1 MIGIIDYGAGNLN
14 SVFKAVKKL
23 GYEARIISSPDEIDS
38 VDGYILP
45 GVGAFCQAMEAIEP
59 FKQAL
64 LENIK
69 RGKYILGICLGM
81 QMLFDKSY
89 EDGEYEGLGLISGEV
104 KHLEVAPLKVPHMG
118 WNKLMI
124 NSSDELADGSEGGY
138 VYFVHSYYACP
149 VDFNDVKL
157 YSEYGVK
164 VPAMVRRDNIIGTQ
178 FHPEKSGEA
187 GMAILKKFLE
197 MIQ

>member
-14 SVFKAVKKL
+14 SVLKAVNKL
-23 GYEARIISSPDEIDS
+23 GYDAKIIASPEEINE

-45 GVGAFCQAMEAIEP
+45 GVGAFCQAMEAMEPLKETLLANIE
-59 FKQAL
+59 K
-64 LENIK
+64 
-69 RGKYILGICLGM
+69 GKYILGICLGM

-89 EDGEYEGLGLISGEV
+89 EDGEYEGLGLIPGEV
-104 KHLEVAPLKVPHMG
+104 RRLEVAPLKVPHMG
-118 WNKLMI
+118 WNKLII
-124 NSSDELADGSEGGY
+124 NTPDNLAKDSEGGY

-149 VDFNDVKL
+149 ASFDDVKL

-164 VPAMVRRDNIIGTQ
+164 VPAMVRRGNVIGTQ
-178 FHPEKSGEA
+178 FHPEKSGET

-197 MIQ
+197 MV